1 MLKKAASFL
10 VLLLVLAGVVS
21 GVWWWRSRNAAPD
34 VTYRTAP
41 VERRKIAAR
50 VTASGTLE
58 ATVTVQIGAQV
69 SGRVAKLSADYNS
82 AVKKGQVIAKI
93 DPQLFIAAV
102 ERERANFAAA
112 KAGVVRAEAQQRDA
126 DLVLKRATSL
136 TEQGLA
142 SAAELQTAQ
151 TNVAVAV
158 AQTEVAKATL
168 QQASAALN
176 QAQVN
181 LSYTDIISPIDGVVL
196 SRSVDVGQTVA
207 SSLQAPVLFTIAE
220 DLRKMQVHTSVAEGD
235 VGRLQPGMETWFTV
249 DAFPGQRFKGTIAQ
263 IRNAAQTVQNVVT
276 YDAVIDVDN
285 EDLRLRP
292 GMTATTTIVFAE
304 RSDVLAI
311 PNAAMRF
318 KPPAEIASAIAS
330 SRAASPA
337 ASLSVT
343 AADGAPLAGSS
354 PRPAGVGPGARPAG
368 SGPGV
373 GPAGRDPGERPAAG
387 APGERPAA
395 GAPAERPSRAP
406 SGAPSEPS
414 SRTVFVLR
422 GGRPESVDVKTGLS
436 DGTLTEVVSGDL
448 AEGDLVI
455 LEANVAGRPASAGG
469 PPPRMGRMF

>member
-1 MLKKAASFL
+1 MLKKAASWIVL
-10 VLLLVLAGVVS
+10 VVVLAGVAS
-21 GVWWWRSRNAAPD
+21 GVWWWRSRNTGPD
-34 VTYRTAP
+34 ITYRTAP
-41 VERRKIAAR
+41 VERRKIVAR

-82 AVKKGQVIAKI
+82 VVKKGQVIAKI

-136 TEQGLA
+136 ADQGLA

-168 QQASAALN
+168 QQASAALH

-196 SRSVDVGQTVA
+196 SRDVDVGQTVA

-285 EDLRLRP
+285 DDLRLRP

-304 RSDVLAI
+304 RSGVLAI

-318 KPPAEIASAIAS
+318 KPPAEVTSAIAS

-343 AADGAPLAGSS
+343 AADGAPFAGSAQ
-354 PRPAGVGPGARPAG
+354 PARP
-368 SGPGV
+368 SGPPGEPSM
-373 GPAGRDPGERPAAG
+373 GPPGERLAG
-387 APGERPAA
+387 PPGERLAGPPGERLM
-395 GAPAERPSRAP
+395 GAPDERPSRAP
-406 SGAPSEPS
+406 GEPT

-436 DGTLTEVVSGDL
+436 DGTLTEIVSGGL

-455 LEANVAGRPASAGG
+455 LEANVAGRPASTGG